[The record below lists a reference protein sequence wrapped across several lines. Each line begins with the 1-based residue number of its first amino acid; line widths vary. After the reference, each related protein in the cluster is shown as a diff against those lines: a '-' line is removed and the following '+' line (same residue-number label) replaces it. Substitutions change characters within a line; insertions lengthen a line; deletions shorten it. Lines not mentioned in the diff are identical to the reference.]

1 MTTKVTA
8 LGIECPETIGVKI
21 VQKWKDCDYKLS
33 WKDGKIFILY
43 EKRISQVDIH
53 GIYMWVNGFIAGFQ

>member
-8 LGIECPETIGVKI
+8 LGIECPETIGAKI
-21 VQKWKDCDYKLS
+21 VQKWKDSDHKLS
-33 WKDGKIFILY
+33 WKDGKIFILH

-53 GIYMWVNGFIAGFQ
+53 GIYMWVTGFIAGQ